1 MPELHGEDELS
12 LGATRLNRYWDPH
25 LSRRTVKLRPGE
37 YCVSSTD
44 EMLVTVVASSLAVCV
59 RDRVKRILGMSH
71 FMLPTIGLSRLDQ
84 HGLELAKTCGHAAL
98 AKLLHDIY
106 SYGCEEDSLEAVLV
120 TGGEMWPKKKQ
131 STVDSLDFAREYLSA
146 HGVEIIG
153 HSNLAASVPADASM
167 LYSRNVLTLMKLLI
181 AESAINLDLEDEIV
195 AGALL
200 THEGVCRHERTAAA
214 LEGGN

>member
-1 MPELHGEDELS
+1 MRE
-12 LGATRLNRYWDPH
+12 GAVIVD
-25 LSRRTVKLRPGE
+25 
-37 YCVSSTD
+37 
-44 EMLVTVVASSLAVCV
+44 LAV
-59 RDRVKRILGMSH
+59 
-71 FMLPTIGLSRLDQ
+71 
-84 HGLELAKTCGHAAL
+84 A
-98 AKLLHDIY
+98 
-106 SYGCEEDSLEAVLV
+106 
-120 TGGEMWPKKKQ
+120 TGGNC
-131 STVDSLDFAREYLSA
+131 VLSKPDENVVA